1 MWWIVCLKSEKR
13 PWASR
18 EPLNFPHKCWICF
31 FRFMLVLLMMLCM
44 QFEFRLL
51 FVCLPLSPCI
61 KKSLFR
67 FFGLTSISFRFG
79 LEFFYLSWPIV
90 IIIIIIIWSVLCTI
104 IRFSDAIEYLFY
116 NFFFA
121 SLHHLKLRL
130 LLLFLIFFV
139 WTILFFYITF
149 GCCCFEFAHRMNK
162 RTISTSKQK

>member
-1 MWWIVCLKSEKR
+1 MNLLFSLHACTADDAVHAIRIQTVVCLFAAFS
-13 PWASR
+13 
-18 EPLNFPHKCWICF
+18 
-31 FRFMLVLLMMLCM
+31 VY
-44 QFEFRLL
+44 
-51 FVCLPLSPCI
+51 